1 MFEKIAVWFATFDIS
16 PNVEASLDIAT
27 AISIITAAFYFIY
40 NQRKENKK
48 QRDENL
54 ESAKR
59 LKKERISES
68 GARVIIEEIRTTSE
82 HFKTIIKESSDV
94 DAYSRLYLRDSGEDD
109 DSFIKR
115 SSKNITEEKI
125 RDILR
130 ALKEF
135 RENLDDAIE
144 DSYQQRYVLA
154 PVIDALIENDKDEI
168 YSKRLT
174 TSSDNLADNHNK
186 LSIILAYLTEVFE
199 LFLILKG
206 KSTEEISKLINEKN
220 NEGLSEIETKTYS
233 IILNDYYSQFDSGIL
248 EGSSTLQE
256 KANCLLNILTNDESR
271 TSFINNIFV
280 YYRVLSGNIRYIFKE
295 KLCDLSGVYAYILKD
310 ESDTKEISDFVKGY
324 ESKFDLK
331 FDLKRIIR

>member
-94 DAYSRLYLRDSGEDD
+94 DAYSRLYLRDSGEDN

-115 SSKNITEEKI
+115 SSENITKEKI
-125 RDILR
+125 QDILR

-168 YSKRLT
+168 YSEKLT
-174 TSSDNLADNHNK
+174 TSSDNLADKHNK
-186 LSIILAYLTEVFE
+186 LSILLAYLTEVFE
-199 LFLILKG
+199 LLIILKG
-206 KSTEEISKLINEKN
+206 KSTEEINKLINEN
-220 NEGLSEIETKTYS
+220 NEELSEIERRTFS
-233 IILNDYYSQFDSGIL
+233 IILDDNYTQFDSGIL
-248 EGSSTLQE
+248 ESSSALQE
-256 KANCLLNILTNDESR
+256 KVSIFLSILTNDESR

-280 YYRVLSGNIRYIFKE
+280 HYRELSGNIRYIFKE
-295 KLCDLSGVYAYILKD
+295 KLCALSGVYAYILKD